1 MLYLPTYMASQL
13 LGMGFLVKKMKGW
26 ECLPGQLGYNQIG
39 QQKLRLSCCQNR
51 KKKRN
56 RLPIVEFS
64 RYFQMNSSRNSFE
77 LMFYNKFIILQSV
90 VTRYLVV
97 QKVMN
102 WCIVD
107 NGEVYYNDE
116 LY

>member
-1 MLYLPTYMASQL
+1 
-13 LGMGFLVKKMKGW
+13 
-26 ECLPGQLGYNQIG
+26 
-39 QQKLRLSCCQNR
+39 
-51 KKKRN
+51 
-56 RLPIVEFS
+56 
-64 RYFQMNSSRNSFE
+64 MNSSRNSFE